1 MKGLLLKDWYMTVK
15 YCRSFAIIVAVFL
28 AFSMFGDSNLFF
40 ICYPMVIVSMIPV
53 TLISYDEREK
63 WDVYAGTLP
72 YTRKQIVQGKYLT
85 GLLWTVGI
93 MLSVS
98 VFQTVRMFVTGSFD
112 IRELAFI
119 IEVVLTIGVIV
130 PALHIPLIYKFGIEK
145 GRIMNMAIII
155 ILCVV
160 STMLMQD
167 NVMAEKVI
175 AMMSRAPMELVMVVL
190 PVTVLAVYGLSCAAS
205 VVIYKKKEI

>member
-1 MKGLLLKDWYMTVK
+1 MKGLLVKDWYMTVK

-98 VFQTVRMFVTGSFD
+98 VFQTVRMLVTGSFD

-167 NVMAEKVI
+167 NVMAERVI
-175 AMMSRAPMELVMVVL
+175 AMMSRAPMGLVMVVL
-190 PVTVLAVYGLSCAAS
+190 PVTVLAIYGLSCAAS
-205 VVIYKKKEI
+205 VAIYKKKEI